1 MKTLRHILL
10 LSLLLT
16 AFACK
21 KDKEAEPSKTDL
33 LTAKTWQDQ
42 TQSLRLNTS
51 EGTRSTPAA
60 DMNTYQFTRDGK
72 VTITAADKTS
82 TSGTWAF
89 VNNESQ
95 LAITSGGTTN
105 TFALFE
111 VSATKFSF
119 GVSYNQAQI
128 QQGLGS
134 NGGAEGQFLK
144 LLLLTAGNFTFSSGT
159 PTITPAQLTAVD
171 WKNNAVPR

>member
-21 KDKEAEPSKTDL
+21 KDKEAEPTKTDL
-33 LTAKTWQDQ
+33 LTAKTWKDQ
-42 TQSLRLNTS
+42 SQTLRLNTS
-51 EGTRSTPAA
+51 EGTRPTAAA
-60 DMNTYQFTRDGK
+60 DVNTYQFTRDGK
-72 VTITAADKTS
+72 VTITAANNTS
-82 TSGTWAF
+82 TTGTWAF

-95 LAITSGGTTN
+95 LALTSAGTTN

-111 VSATKFSF
+111 VSATKLSF
-119 GVSYNQAQI
+119 GLSYNQAQI

-144 LLLLTAGNFTFSSGT
+144 LLLLSAGNFTFPSGT
-159 PTITPAQLTAVD
+159 PTIPTNQLTAVD
-171 WKNNAVPR
+171 WKNNALPR